1 MIAELTQSFSFK
13 ESGKP
18 EESMLYLSQCAE
30 KNLWNRNWVLKE
42 KEGLGMS
49 IVLYA
54 VFLAVSFG
62 ASVVGAICGIGG
74 GVLIKPLLDT
84 FGVLSVASI
93 SFLSG
98 CTVLAMS
105 CYSVVKTKWSG
116 ESLVDMK
123 TGTPLA
129 LGAAA
134 GGVAGKMM
142 FQILSHQSPN
152 PDQAGAVQALCL
164 LVITLGTMLYTVRKE
179 KIKTHRVTSLPACVA
194 IGLVL
199 GICSSFLG
207 IGGGP
212 INLVVLF
219 FFFSMDTKTAAQNS
233 LYIILFSQI
242 TSLINTLVTG
252 TVPEF
257 GIDLLLLMTAGGI
270 LGGAVGRIVNKKI
283 QAETVNKLFIGLMIL
298 IMLICVYNI
307 YQFS

>member
-1 MIAELTQSFSFK
+1 METY
-13 ESGKP
+13 
-18 EESMLYLSQCAE
+18 LY
-30 KNLWNRNWVLKE
+30 V
-42 KEGLGMS
+42 
-49 IVLYA
+49 I
-54 VFLAVSFG
+54 FLAVSFG

-74 GVLIKPLLDT
+74 GVLIKPLLDA
-84 FGVLSVASI
+84 FGVLSVSTI

-98 CTVLAMS
+98 CTVLSMS
-105 CYSVVKTKWSG
+105 CYSVVKAKLSG
-116 ESLVDMK
+116 DSLVDMK
-123 TGTPLA
+123 TGTLLA
-129 LGAAA
+129 VGAAL

-142 FQILSHQSPN
+142 FQYLTEMFADKDRVGAI
-152 PDQAGAVQALCL
+152 QAICL
-164 LVITLGTMLYTVRKE
+164 LLITFGTMLYTIRKD
-179 KIKTHRVTSLPACVA
+179 KIKTHHVTGIAPCVA

-242 TSLINTLVTG
+242 TSLINTLVTR

-257 GIDLLLLMTAGGI
+257 SIALLVLMVGGGI
-270 LGGAVGRIVNKKI
+270 LGGMAGRAINKKI
-283 QAETVNKLFIGLMIL
+283 DGSVVNRLFIGLMGV

-307 YQFS
+307 YQFM

>member
-1 MIAELTQSFSFK
+1 MNAYLYVIFQGDSF
-13 ESGKP
+13 
-18 EESMLYLSQCAE
+18 C
-30 KNLWNRNWVLKE
+30 
-42 KEGLGMS
+42 
-49 IVLYA
+49 
-54 VFLAVSFG
+54 

-74 GVLIKPLLDT
+74 GVLIKPLLDA

-98 CTVLAMS
+98 CTVLSMS
-105 CYSVVKTKWSG
+105 CYSVVKAKKSG
-116 ESLVDMK
+116 DSLVDMK

-129 LGAAA
+129 IGAAL

-142 FQILSHQSPN
+142 FQFLSDLSSN
-152 PDQAGAVQALCL
+152 KDKVGAIQGICL
-164 LVITLGTMLYTVRKE
+164 LVITFGTMVYTLKKD
-179 KIKTHRVTSLPACVA
+179 KIKTHHVQNAFACILIGVA
-194 IGLVL
+194 L
-199 GICSSFLG
+199 GVCSSFLG

-242 TSLINTLVTG
+242 TSLINTIVTG

-257 GIDLLLLMTAGGI
+257 TAELLILMVAGGI
-270 LGGAVGRIVNKKI
+270 LGGMVGRKINKKI
-283 QAETVNKLFIGLMIL
+283 DGETVNKLFIGLMAI

-307 YQFS
+307 YRLW